1 MFKKLL
7 TTNTYSDIL
16 YLKKNEQTFE
26 KGQESEDRQM
36 KTQRRKKYRITSKF
50 RFITS
55 IVVMLMLA
63 IGIFGTISGLNTSRA
78 ITKPQYVQ
86 VEVCYGDTL
95 WDIANTY
102 KSDDTDTRKAIFEIC
117 KINNIEVSD
126 MSPGMVLSIPEDL

>member
-1 MFKKLL
+1 M
-7 TTNTYSDIL
+7 
-16 YLKKNEQTFE
+16 FE

-78 ITKPQYVQ
+78 ITKTQYVQ

-117 KINNIEVSD
+117 KINNIEASD

>member
-1 MFKKLL
+1 ML

-78 ITKPQYVQ
+78 ITKTQYVQ

-117 KINNIEVSD
+117 KINNIEASD